1 MSDSITNA
9 VAGAIA
15 IGREIESLASE
26 RSSSARYPATGSP
39 LAVAVMFFAGIV
51 ALSRAV
57 EKHTTARIAEP
68 EPELTQTSDEGWLR

>member
-1 MSDSITNA
+1 
-9 VAGAIA
+9 
-15 IGREIESLASE
+15 
-26 RSSSARYPATGSP
+26 
-39 LAVAVMFFAGIV
+39 MFFAGIV